1 MSEIYNSNCTNERKK
16 IMIVYHH
23 NDMDGKS
30 AGYLVHRMKP
40 KTIPDSPYS
49 YIMMTYEDEFNK
61 HTLKDDVFIVDL
73 SISEKT
79 YPKLI
84 EVCRTARSVTWID
97 HHESSIEV
105 IKNHKD
111 ELQSIKNLTYFISK
125 AACGAA
131 LTYAFFN
138 IPQDDLKKIR
148 QIGPD
153 EEYEISASYTP
164 TSSHHRPGYYVG
176 TIHLTTTRRNK
187 KHPIDYTWFD
197 YNIKLPQWLFYVDDF
212 DCWKLICNDTEYFK
226 FGCETQDSAVVKY
239 NKKEDTKY
247 FNTKFWAQFDNDDTD
262 GEVCKHFLTVGKA
275 VSDFEHSENFRNLR
289 HTFVWEYDGTM
300 FICLNT
306 TKKSSMSF
314 EHLMKKY
321 PAAIAF
327 SYTGSTGS
335 WSYSVYADAETSNF
349 NCQKFAEKF
358 GGGGHVGAA
367 GFVSKKLIFT
377 DPTFNK
383 NIDIKPVIFLGG
395 TCNNDPWREEFIHN
409 WKNLLNNDRY
419 TDLKKINLFNPVVD
433 DWNEAAQKKEEEI
446 KSTAMMN
453 LFVITPNMKGVFSI
467 AEAIECSHR
476 TDCMT
481 VFAIYDKNKI
491 FCTSE
496 MKSFDATGDLVKK
509 NGGKYI
515 TAIGENSCEVLVKA
529 IMELLVK

>member
-1 MSEIYNSNCTNERKK
+1 
-16 IMIVYHH
+16 MIVYHH

-40 KTIPDSPYS
+40 KTILDTPYS
-49 YIMMTYEDEFNK
+49 YVMMTYEDEFNK
-61 HTLKDDVFIVDL
+61 HSLKDDVFIVDL

-79 YPKLI
+79 YPRLLEI
-84 EVCRTARSVTWID
+84 CRTARTVTWID
-97 HHESSIEV
+97 HHESSAEV

-125 AACGAA
+125 EACGAA
-131 LTYAFFN
+131 LTYAYFN
-138 IPQDDLKKIR
+138 IPQEELKKIR
-148 QIGPD
+148 QTNPD
-153 EEYEISASYTP
+153 EEYEIKATYTP
-164 TSSHHRPGYYVG
+164 TSFSNRPGYYTG
-176 TIHLTTTRRNK
+176 TIHVTTIKRSK
-187 KHPIDYTWFD
+187 KNHIDSVWFSYTV
-197 YNIKLPQWLFYVDDF
+197 KLPQWLFFVDDF
-212 DCWKLICNDTEYFK
+212 DCWKLRSKDTEYFK

-247 FNTKFWAQFDNDDTD
+247 FNTKFWGQFDNDDPTE
-262 GEVCKHFLTVGKA
+262 EVCKHFLSVGKA
-275 VSDFEHSENFRNLR
+275 ISDFEHSENFRNLR
-289 HTFVWEYDGTM
+289 HTFVWEYEDTQ

-335 WSYSVYADAETSNF
+335 WSYSVYADAEVSNF

-367 GFVSKKLIFT
+367 GFVTKRLIFT
-377 DPTFNK
+377 DPTYNK
-383 NIDIKPVIFLGG
+383 NTNIEPIIFLGG
-395 TCNNDPWREEFIHN
+395 TCNNDPWREEFIQH
-409 WKNLLNNDRY
+409 WKKLINVDRY
-419 TDLKKINLFNPVVD
+419 KHLKNINLFNPVVV
-433 DWNEAAQKKEEEI
+433 DWNEAAQKKEEET
-446 KSTAMMN
+446 KSKAMMN

-467 AEAIECSHR
+467 AEAIECSHK

-481 VFAIYDKNKI
+481 IFAIYDKNKL
-491 FCTSE
+491 FDASE
-496 MKSFDATGDLVKK
+496 MKSFDATGNLIKK
-509 NGGKYI
+509 NGGYYI
-515 TAIGENSCEVLVKA
+515 TAVGRNSCEVLVKA

>member
-1 MSEIYNSNCTNERKK
+1 
-16 IMIVYHH
+16 MIVYHH

-40 KTIPDSPYS
+40 KTIPDTPYS
-49 YIMMTYEDEFNK
+49 YVMMTYEDEFNK
-61 HTLKDDVFIVDL
+61 HTLKDDVFIVDI

-79 YPKLI
+79 YPRLM

-138 IPQDDLKKIR
+138 IPQEDLKKIR
-148 QIGPD
+148 QIGAD

-164 TSSHHRPGYYVG
+164 ISFHHRPGYYVG
-176 TIHLTTTRRNK
+176 NIHLTTTRRNK
-187 KHPIDYTWFD
+187 KHPVDSIWFD

-212 DCWKLICNDTEYFK
+212 DCWKLICKDTEYFK
-226 FGCETQDSAVVKY
+226 FGFETEDSAVVKY
-239 NKKEDTKY
+239 NKKEDSKY
-247 FNTKFWAQFDNDDTD
+247 FNIEFWGRFDNDDPN
-262 GEVCKHFLTVGKA
+262 GEVCKYFLTTGKA
-275 VSDFEHSENFRNLR
+275 ISDFEHSENFRNLR
-289 HTFVWEYDGTM
+289 HTFVWEYEGIQ

-314 EHLMKKY
+314 EHLIKKY

-335 WSYSVYADAETSNF
+335 WSYSVYADAETSDF

-358 GGGGHVGAA
+358 GGGGHIGAA
-367 GFVSKKLIFT
+367 GFVTKKLIFT
-377 DPTFNK
+377 DPAFNK
-383 NIDIKPVIFLGG
+383 NTDVKPVIFLGG
-395 TCNNDPWREEFIHN
+395 TVDDPWREEFIQC
-409 WKNLLNNDRY
+409 WKNLLKEDRY
-419 TDLKKINLFNPVVD
+419 KELKKIELFNPIVE
-433 DWNEAAQKKEEEI
+433 DWDAEAQKKEEEV
-446 KSTAMMN
+446 KATAMMN
-453 LFVITPNMKGVFSI
+453 LFVITPNMKGFFSI
-467 AEAIECSHR
+467 AECTESSHR

-481 VFAIYDKNKI
+481 VFAMYDKHKA
-491 FCTSE
+491 FTSRDSH
-496 MKSFDATGDLVKK
+496 SFNATGNLIKK
-509 NGGKYI
+509 NGGYYV